1 MENHYSS
8 NTATAPEVTAQSS
21 AQSLSITPFLWLNGN
36 VEEALNF
43 YTAVFKNAKII
54 NTRRYGDGW
63 PGTEGK
69 IMTATFQLEGQ
80 EFMVLDGGPQFT
92 FTPAI
97 SFFIN
102 CTTQQEVD
110 DLWDQLAEG
119 GEAQRCGWLK
129 DKFGISW
136 QIIPAALGEML
147 NDPDHEK
154 SRRVMQAMLEMDK
167 IDIRELQAAYDQLGT
182 VSK

>member
-8 NTATAPEVTAQSS
+8 NAATAYEGTGQSTVHRM
-21 AQSLSITPFLWLNGN
+21 SITPFLWLNGN

-43 YTAVFKNAKII
+43 YTSVFKNTKII
-54 NTRRYGDGW
+54 NAIRYGDGW

-97 SFFIN
+97 SFFVN

-110 DLWDQLAEG
+110 ELWERLSEA
-119 GEAQRCGWLK
+119 GETQRCGWLK

-136 QIIPAALGEML
+136 QIIPAILGELL
-147 NDPDHEK
+147 NDHNPEK

-167 IDIRELQAAYDQLGT
+167 IDIRVLQEAYYQET
-182 VSK
+182 VLK